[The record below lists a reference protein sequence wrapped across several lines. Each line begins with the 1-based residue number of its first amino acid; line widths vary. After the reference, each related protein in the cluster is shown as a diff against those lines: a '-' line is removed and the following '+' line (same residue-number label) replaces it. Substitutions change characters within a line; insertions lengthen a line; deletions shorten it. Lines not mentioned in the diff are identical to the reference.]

1 MNAHNDTGGVR
12 FSGATQI
19 TYKPVLGIAS
29 YQGTTLVVPAGCL
42 FLKLPRSRIA
52 GPHGS
57 DN

>member
-42 FLKLPRSRIA
+42 FFKSAAVSHCGTARL
-52 GPHGS
+52 
-57 DN
+57 